1 MEALSPFSEDPKEE
15 PQEKDLL
22 PGDRRFVWGYVAFA
36 IYTLALAASIST
48 WFIALRAPLW
58 VDETG
63 GYWQIVAG
71 FSEIWPRHFL
81 TLSSPE
87 YACIL
92 WLSTKLIG
100 TSEVALRIPSIL
112 AMLGAVYL
120 LYLAARELFDRDIA
134 IIAAIVFCLNPVVAF
149 EAIDARPYA
158 FAVLVTN
165 AAILILFRLRRNNS
179 NWLAALFGIAAA
191 CIVWF
196 QFLYIDIL
204 PALLLCFFAIKQC
217 DRKTFWKQ
225 FAIALTAFTLTF
237 LPVIPLMLFL
247 FRTSKTHVVEV
258 TPNLQNLLWTLA
270 PGWLLIVFCA
280 CGFIAFLDHAAGPR
294 HDSSNRF
301 ETWRLLLCA
310 SLALIPI
317 LILYGVSV
325 GTSVHP
331 FSPPRHRLD
340 AIPGIALCWAFFLSR
355 FRSRISR
362 LLFCIALVTVTAW
375 SQFSSPLAKLHDST
389 WKYALEYAEKNAGAD
404 DAPVVICSDF
414 PEADYSTMPPDSDSA
429 KGSKL
434 FAQLSYYKLS
444 VPVVP
449 MPRTLNDEAI
459 RVGSSF
465 LQEAAQKHERFLAIA
480 KDPSYKT
487 LAWLTQNAA
496 ATHSVRKLGEFDR
509 AELLEFVPR
518 TSPAH

>member
-100 TSEVALRIPSIL
+100 TSEIALRVPSLL
-112 AMLGAVYL
+112 AMLGAVYV
-120 LYLAARELFDRDIA
+120 LYLAARELFERDIA
-134 IIAAIVFCLNPVVAF
+134 LIAVLVFCLNPVVAF

-158 FAVLVTN
+158 FAVLVSN

-317 LILYGVSV
+317 LILY
-325 GTSVHP
+325 
-331 FSPPRHRLD
+331 
-340 AIPGIALCWAFFLSR
+340 
-355 FRSRISR
+355 
-362 LLFCIALVTVTAW
+362 
-375 SQFSSPLAKLHDST
+375 
-389 WKYALEYAEKNAGAD
+389 
-404 DAPVVICSDF
+404 
-414 PEADYSTMPPDSDSA
+414 
-429 KGSKL
+429 
-434 FAQLSYYKLS
+434 
-444 VPVVP
+444 
-449 MPRTLNDEAI
+449 
-459 RVGSSF
+459 
-465 LQEAAQKHERFLAIA
+465 
-480 KDPSYKT
+480 
-487 LAWLTQNAA
+487 
-496 ATHSVRKLGEFDR
+496 
-509 AELLEFVPR
+509 
-518 TSPAH
+518 